1 MSDFRQA
8 LQHHLNQ
15 TRAGLYGQF
24 EHAFNFNTG
33 PEQNDLLKIAPG
45 ESITFTG
52 LLTSGLECS
61 LIATNNLASS
71 SGAGY
76 AAQRL
81 PANDRTIVI
90 PVAPQDGNA
99 TLEFSC
105 PTTDPTGPGEV
116 VSHTVV
122 SRFDN
127 DDFFEA
133 IDETLTRIFSKFSPG
148 SRDIV
153 SSQAGDYYCAGGR
166 IPVGDGLG
174 ETAVFDENGTFKWRV
189 QIQDVPTL
197 SIAVEYDEG
206 SEVLGNIQIE
216 DSGRGTVKLV
226 GYDASLNVDQGGVS
240 EPAALYETAVVRN
253 LFTAFYDVKVNNG
266 SFIVAARRNNEWD
279 GAASAFA
286 DIFKIDAVSGAIVE
300 TFDKNSGGFTFTKL
314 AVCPVTG
321 NIAVAQ
327 TQTTTPSGES
337 PMNVMILDSDL
348 NFLYS
353 DLVPWTSITGQSNNG
368 RFVFPTFDSTGRLF
382 LMSQTGFMVRWT
394 DGTLAVRDLEVNLF
408 APRVLTAQSAGPI
421 GDLGHN
427 LNGNLIFSAGGPEF
441 SLTSRIF
448 HYTNDGVEVSDYIV
462 VDEGDLPGAVHVR
475 PTSGSGPGPDLGGF
489 FTQELSM
496 TPPGRRNSVAAVKYA
511 DGNITGIFFNSVNVE
526 FVHDS
531 WKAVHSVNG
540 PVEIMNNAPGW
551 EYNSPL

>member
-1 MSDFRQA
+1 MANEFRQI

-24 EHAFNFNTG
+24 EHGFNFNTG
-33 PEQNDLLKIAPG
+33 PDQNALLKIAPG
-45 ESITFTG
+45 ESITFSG
-52 LLTSGLECS
+52 ELTNGQPCS
-61 LIATNNLASS
+61 FIASNNLASS
-71 SGAGY
+71 SGAGF
-76 AAQRL
+76 AAQRS
-81 PANDRTIVI
+81 PANGRTIVI

-105 PTTDPTGPGEV
+105 PTGGGQTEV
-116 VSHTVV
+116 VSHAIVDRFTNDD
-122 SRFDN
+122 RFD
-127 DDFFEA
+127 A
-133 IDETLTRIFSKFSPG
+133 IDQTLLRIFSQFSPG

-166 IPVGDGLG
+166 IPVGDGTG
-174 ETAVFDENGTFKWRV
+174 ETAVFDANGVFKYRI
-189 QIQDVPTL
+189 QIQDVVTL

-206 SEVLGNIQIE
+206 SEVIGNAQIE

-240 EPAALYETAVVRN
+240 EPAALWETAVVRN

-266 SFIVAARRNNEWD
+266 SFIVAARRNDEWD
-279 GAASAFA
+279 GAAGAFA

-353 DLVPWTSITGQSNNG
+353 DLVPWASITGQSQNG

-441 SLTSRIF
+441 LDTSRIF
-448 HYTNDGVEVSDYIV
+448 HYDNDGVFVSEYIAPGPG
-462 VDEGDLPGAVHVR
+462 GDLPGQVHVR
-475 PTSGSGPGPDLGGF
+475 PASGPGPDLGMF
-489 FTQELSM
+489 FTQEKSL
-496 TPPGRRNSVAAVKYA
+496 TPPGRQRAVAAVKYA
-511 DGNITGIFFNSVNVE
+511 NGNITGIFFNSVNVE
-526 FVHDS
+526 FDHS
-531 WKAVHSVNG
+531 LWTAEHSVYG
-540 PVEIMNNAPGW
+540 PVSIDALGDW

>member
-1 MSDFRQA
+1 MSEFRQI

-33 PEQNDLLKIAPG
+33 PDQDSLLKIAPG
-45 ESITFTG
+45 ESITFSG
-52 LLTSGLECS
+52 ELTNGQLCS
-61 LIATNNLASS
+61 FIASNNLASS
-71 SGAGY
+71 SGAGF
-76 AAQRL
+76 AAQRS
-81 PANDRTIVI
+81 PANGRTIVI

-105 PTTDPTGPGEV
+105 PTGGGQTEV
-116 VSHTVV
+116 VSHTIVDRFTNDD
-122 SRFDN
+122 RFD
-127 DDFFEA
+127 A
-133 IDETLTRIFSKFSPG
+133 IDQSLTRIFTQFSPG

-153 SSQAGDYYCAGGR
+153 SSEAGDYYCAGGR
-166 IPVGDGLG
+166 IPVGDGTG
-174 ETAVFDENGTFKWRV
+174 ETAVFDANGTFKYRI
-189 QIQDVPTL
+189 QIQDVVTL
-197 SIAVEYDEG
+197 SVAVEYDEG
-206 SEVLGNIQIE
+206 SEVIGNAQIE

-240 EPAALYETAVVRN
+240 EPAALWETAVVRN

-441 SLTSRIF
+441 SDTSRIY
-448 HYTNDGVEVSDYIV
+448 HYDNDGVFVSEYIAPGPG
-462 VDEGDLPGAVHVR
+462 GDLPGAVHVR
-475 PTSGSGPGPDLGGF
+475 PASGPGPDLGMF
-489 FTQELSM
+489 FTQEKSL
-496 TPPGRRNSVAAVKYA
+496 TPPGRQRAVAAVKYA
-511 DGNITGIFFNSVNVE
+511 NGNITGIFFNSVNVE
-526 FVHDS
+526 FDHMK
-531 WKAVHSVNG
+531 WTAEHSVNG
-540 PVEIMNNAPGW
+540 PMVIDPLGDW